1 MKTFQHVLHSCSFV
15 CVCFCLCVYI
25 YTYIYRE
32 RERAYKHVYIY
43 IYIYITRASAASSP
57 RRSGPGRRPAR
68 YEQLYL
74 LLILLLLVVV
84 VVVVPNGLLIDLWA
98 KHTFSKNMYK
108 TIGKHYMFEQPML
121 QKNHKK

>member
-1 MKTFQHVLHSCSFV
+1 MFCIPVRLFVYASV
-15 CVCFCLCVYI
+15 CV
-25 YTYIYRE
+25 YTYIHIYIERE
-32 RERAYKHVYIY
+32 RELINMYTYIY

-84 VVVVPNGLLIDLWA
+84 VVVPNGLLIDLWA